1 MTLRVLDNK
10 GPKVNILSM
19 PITPITNANLATFA
33 KAGLP
38 LSSQE
43 EVGGPETAW
52 CDDTC
57 LDKYFNV
64 SGPASAS

>member
-1 MTLRVLDNK
+1 
-10 GPKVNILSM
+10 M

-43 EVGGPETAW
+43 EVGGPATAW
-52 CDDTC
+52 CDNTC
-57 LDKYFNV
+57 LDKYFITP
-64 SGPASAS
+64 GAASAS

>member
-1 MTLRVLDNK
+1 VTLRVLDNK

-19 PITPITNANLATFA
+19 PITNANLATFA

-57 LDKYFNV
+57 LNKYFNV